1 LVEAGD
7 PRGAKAMG
15 MTFDPKVL
23 AELRVAGMP
32 HDHTQ
37 AQMWYDRADAMAMG
51 TRSPDP
57 VVDPNDARRGQN

>member
-1 LVEAGD
+1 
-7 PRGAKAMG
+7 MG

-37 AQMWYDRADAMAMG
+37 AQMWYGRAEAMVMG
-51 TRSPDP
+51 TRSPDR
-57 VVDPNDARRGQN
+57 VVDPTDGRRGRE